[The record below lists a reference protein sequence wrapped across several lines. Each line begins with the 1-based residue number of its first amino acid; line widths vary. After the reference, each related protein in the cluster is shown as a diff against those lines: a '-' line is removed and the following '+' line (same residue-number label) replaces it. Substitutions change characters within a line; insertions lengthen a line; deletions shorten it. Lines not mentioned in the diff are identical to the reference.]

1 MLLLRVDAVLHP
13 EGYALQPATGTK
25 VVVSSC
31 WFLGVGCAPDT
42 GNLWECSALDLA
54 LLEDFDTLSD
64 KLLAK
69 DVNG

>member
-1 MLLLRVDAVLHP
+1 
-13 EGYALQPATGTK
+13 LQPATGTK